1 VFGILL
7 IGLVLVVLFA
17 VLVARALALPRLH
30 ALQRVGEM
38 NAYGFHADAV
48 EPEEAPGG
56 VSVGVERLARS
67 VGSVATGVVA
77 YNESGLRREL
87 VSAGLYKLSPLTL
100 TGYRVLAAV
109 GLPLLLL
116 WYAGVAGLAPAYVV
130 LGLPLIGAMGWM
142 GPVIFVRRRARM
154 RLSNIDDELPELVDL
169 IVVTVEAGIGFSG
182 SLQLAGDHTRGP
194 LGDELRLALREQA
207 MGLPT
212 DQAMANLL
220 ERAPTE
226 GMRSFVRSVRQGERL
241 GVSIGQIM
249 RDLAGEMRKRRHAKA
264 EERAQKAPI
273 KILFPLV
280 ALIFPALF
288 VVLLAPAILRV
299 LETFGGGS

>member
-1 VFGILL
+1 MFGIMV
-7 IGLVLVVLFA
+7 IGLLFVVLCA
-17 VLVARALALPRLH
+17 TMIARAVALPRQR
-30 ALQRVGEM
+30 ALERVGEM

-48 EPEEAPGG
+48 HVEEAPGHVTG
-56 VSVGVERLARS
+56 GVERFARS
-67 VGSVATGVVA
+67 VGTLATRLVAF
-77 YNESGLRREL
+77 NEPALRREL
-87 VSAGLYKLSPLTL
+87 ASAGLYRLSPLTL

-116 WYAGVAGLAPAYVV
+116 WYGGVAGLAASYVV
-130 LGLPLIGAMGWM
+130 LGLPLVGAIGWI
-142 GPVIFVRRRARM
+142 GPVTFVRRRARM
-154 RLSNIDDELPELVDL
+154 RLSDIDDELPELVDL
-169 IVVTVEAGIGFSG
+169 IVVTVEAGVGFSG
-182 SLQLAGDHTRGP
+182 SLQVAGQRIKGP
-194 LGDELRLALREQA
+194 LGDELRLALREQS

-212 DQAMANLL
+212 EQAMANLL
-220 ERAPTE
+220 ERADTD
-226 GMRSFVRSVRQGERL
+226 GMRSFVRAVRQGERL

-280 ALIFPALF
+280 VLIFPALF
-288 VVLLAPAILRV
+288 VVLLAPALLRV